1 MKYFNSY
8 KLFYGKDFIKQYFAL
23 SALNTA
29 ALLITGVLMLVIN
42 NDGFTGFMT
51 GCIPLVCG
59 AFAMGFGFGLV
70 SSVFNG
76 NLPANPGY
84 RFFHSVAG
92 GAEHFKRAIL
102 FSNIMSLFPIALYG
116 AVGGLVFKHYIIVVM
131 TAAGFFMIALVNLTS
146 HMKSPWIR
154 IGSFVV
160 IGFAYGFYAG
170 INGSEDE
177 DFASLPLNVTIIV
190 CAVVAA
196 FYIISLIVVT
206 TTAEKR
212 WSKED

>member
-8 KLFYGKDFIKQYFAL
+8 RLFYGKNFIKQY
-23 SALNTA
+23 SATISLNTA
-29 ALLITGVLMLVIN
+29 VLLITWLLMFLIN
-42 NDGFTGFMT
+42 NEGFKGFMT
-51 GCIPLVCG
+51 GFASLTCG
-59 AFAMGFGFGLV
+59 GLAMGLCFGLV
-70 SSVFNG
+70 STAYNG

-84 RFFHSVAG
+84 RFFHSVAD
-92 GAEHFKRAIL
+92 GAEHFRRAIL
-102 FSNIMSLFPIALYG
+102 FSNIMSLFPIAIYG
-116 AVGGLVFKHYIIVVM
+116 AVAGLVFRHYIIVVM

-206 TTAEKR
+206 TTAEKH

>member
-8 KLFYGKDFIKQYFAL
+8 KLFYGKDFIRQYFAL
-23 SALNTA
+23 SALNMA
-29 ALLITGVLMLVIN
+29 VILITGLLMFLIN
-42 NDGFTGFMT
+42 NEGFHGFMT
-51 GCIPLVCG
+51 GFIPLVCG

-70 SSVFNG
+70 NSVFIG

-84 RFFHSVAG
+84 KFFHSVAG

-116 AVGGLVFKHYIIVVM
+116 AVGGLVFRHYIIVVM
-131 TAAGFFMIALVNLTS
+131 TVTGLFMMAITNITS
-146 HMKSPWIR
+146 HMTSSWIR
-154 IGSFVV
+154 IGSFCV

-170 INGSEDE
+170 VNGDEEEGVSE
-177 DFASLPLNVTIIV
+177 LPLNATIMI
-190 CAVVAA
+190 CAAVLV
-196 FYIISLIVVT
+196 FYIVSLIVVT

-212 WSKED
+212 WSKEG

>member
-1 MKYFNSY
+1 
-8 KLFYGKDFIKQYFAL
+8 
-23 SALNTA
+23 
-29 ALLITGVLMLVIN
+29 
-42 NDGFTGFMT
+42 
-51 GCIPLVCG
+51 
-59 AFAMGFGFGLV
+59 
-70 SSVFNG
+70 
-76 NLPANPGY
+76 
-84 RFFHSVAG
+84 
-92 GAEHFKRAIL
+92 
-102 FSNIMSLFPIALYG
+102 
-116 AVGGLVFKHYIIVVM
+116 
-131 TAAGFFMIALVNLTS
+131 MIALVNLTS